1 MSSCDF
7 KHSAC
12 NCLAAVCCESLLYC
26 AGHFQASAG
35 SYISS
40 STACR
45 EASPQPC
52 QGAAKKAVYC
62 FCQMPKY
69 HSIVKRLHCFPYIL
83 QRMLLNFIPLTICV
97 ITYSLSC
104 CCCITFHVIAKNSS
118 GNRMTL
124 PVGHISSI
132 SSAAF
137 AKRFKIGPLCVS
149 FCALCVS
156 LYAVKRAVAQF
167 GHGCQQT
174 KGNVRNVC

>member
-1 MSSCDF
+1 MSGCDF

-12 NCLAAVCCESLLYC
+12 NWLAAVCCESLLYC

-69 HSIVKRLHCFPYIL
+69 HSIVKRLHCFLYTTYIL

-118 GNRMTL
+118 GNCMTL
-124 PVGHISSI
+124 PVATL
-132 SSAAF
+132 AAYHQPHLLKDSRL
-137 AKRFKIGPLCVS
+137 ALYVS
-149 FCALCVS
+149 PSVLYVS
-156 LYAVKRAVAQF
+156 P
-167 GHGCQQT
+167 CMPS
-174 KGNVRNVC
+174 KGL